1 MATALDLSSLGNFDP
16 YSDPTTLSLRW
27 KEWLR
32 RYERFLVAMDV
43 KDDTRKRALLL
54 YAAGNEVEKVFA
66 TFSDVG
72 EDKDCKKAVEKLNE
86 YFSPKKNVLFETHK
100 FRQLKQVTEETID
113 QYCTR
118 HRQRAIICEFS
129 NMENEIKIQ
138 LLEGCLSSRVRRKA
152 IQDDLS
158 LADILSYARSLEIT
172 DKAVKTLEEDCGNL
186 ASHSSAVNAIH
197 NQQEKSGQYQ
207 QQTNRHQPT
216 TQYPTGNR
224 YSYQSKNADQVKSRE
239 QQQDGKKLCY
249 NCGENYNAGHLSVC
263 RAKGKSCF
271 ACGKQNHFA
280 AMCRSRQSTRNY
292 FQNPKVLPEPKG
304 ENIRSITHTDKQ
316 PDSSD
321 EDSYAFVVSPPVE
334 NRVSPTTQAVKT
346 IPVIIEKAHIKMIVD
361 TGVTTNILDA
371 QAFNEIQKK
380 NPPSYSPFS
389 SPIPSV

>member
-16 YSDPTTLSLRW
+16 YLDPTTLSLRW

-32 RYERFLVAMDV
+32 RYERFLVAMDI

-72 EDKDCKKAVEKLNE
+72 EDKDYKKAVEKLNE

-118 HRQRAIICEFS
+118 LRQQAIICEFS
-129 NMENEIKIQ
+129 NSENEIKIQ
-138 LLEGCLSSRVRRKA
+138 LVEGCLSSRVRRKA

-172 DKAVKTLEEDCGNL
+172 DKAVKTLEEDCGHL
-186 ASHSSAVNAIH
+186 ASPSSAVNAIH
-197 NQQEKSGQYQ
+197 NQQEKSGQYR

-239 QQQDGKKLCY
+239 PQQDGKKLCY
-249 NCGENYNAGHLSVC
+249 NCGENYYAGHLSVC

-280 AMCRSRQSTRNY
+280 AMCRSRQSTRDTI
-292 FQNPKVLPEPKG
+292 PEPKG
-304 ENIRSITHTDKQ
+304 ENIRSINHTDKQ

-321 EDSYAFVVSPPVE
+321 EDSYAFIVSPPVE

-346 IPVIIEKAHIKMIVD
+346 IPLLKRLI
-361 TGVTTNILDA
+361 
-371 QAFNEIQKK
+371 
-380 NPPSYSPFS
+380 
-389 SPIPSV
+389 